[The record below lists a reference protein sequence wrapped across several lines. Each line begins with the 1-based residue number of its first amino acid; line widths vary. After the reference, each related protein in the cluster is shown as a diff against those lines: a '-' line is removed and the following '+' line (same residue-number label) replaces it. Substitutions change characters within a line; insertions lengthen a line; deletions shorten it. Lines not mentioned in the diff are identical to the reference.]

1 MKNLKNT
8 FCIALFMGLSL
19 SAIAQESRLAFINIQ
34 RITTES
40 IPARNATKKL
50 ESIFT
55 KKQQDIVELQKSF
68 KDKVDKFE
76 ANALT
81 FSEGDRV
88 FKQKELA
95 ELNRDIQRKKREFE
109 EEVSAKRNEELQ
121 DVYAKVTAAIKQ
133 LQATEKFDVV
143 LQEAAWFNPKIDIT
157 NKVIAILD
165 SGSK

>member
-40 IPARNATKKL
+40 IPAMNADKKMK
-50 ESIFT
+50 SIFS
-55 KKQQDIVELQKSF
+55 KKEQDIIDLQKSF

-81 FSEGDRV
+81 FSEADRV

-95 ELNRDIQRKKREFE
+95 ELNRAIQRKKREFE